1 MRAAIIAGTILLA
14 FTAGST
20 GASAQS
26 VEFNL
31 TGTIQEPTCDWSLG
45 SDERKVLLAPIGSK
59 ELPASGAARFTD
71 FSLSLEKCSSSTTQA
86 RFTFTGTSEPKAP
99 PRFQNTGD
107 ATGVAVELQSADG
120 TTVGAN
126 GVGNVRTQAVTGG
139 AAELKLRAGYWRILG
154 EPVVAGS
161 VAAVAAVTVEYL

>member
-1 MRAAIIAGTILLA
+1 VKAAIIAGTILCAL
-14 FTAGST
+14 TAGYSQ
-20 GASAQS
+20 AWAQS
-26 VEFNL
+26 VQFNL
-31 TGTIQEPTCDWSLG
+31 SGTISEPTCDWSLG
-45 SDERKVLLAPIGSK
+45 SDDRQVLFAPIASK
-59 ELPASGAARFTD
+59 DLPASGVAKFTD
-71 FSLSLEKCSSSTTQA
+71 FSLSLEKCSPAITQA

-139 AAELKLRAGYWRILG
+139 AAELKLRASYWRILG

-161 VAAVAAVTVEYL
+161 VVAVAAVTVEYL

>member
-1 MRAAIIAGTILLA
+1 MRTAIIAGTILLA
-14 FTAGST
+14 LTAGS
-20 GASAQS
+20 SRVWAQS
-26 VEFNL
+26 VGFNL
-31 TGTIQEPTCDWSLG
+31 TGTINEPTCDWSLG
-45 SDERKVLLAPIGSK
+45 SDDRQVALAPIASK
-59 ELPASGAARFTD
+59 DLPASGAAKFTE
-71 FSLSLEKCSSSTTQA
+71 FALSLEKCSSSITQA

-139 AAELKLRAGYWRILG
+139 AAELKLKAGYWRILG

>member
-1 MRAAIIAGTILLA
+1 VRAPIIAGTILLA
-14 FTAGST
+14 LAAGSSP
-20 GASAQS
+20 AWAQN
-26 VEFNL
+26 VQFNL
-31 TGTIQEPTCDWSLG
+31 SGTILEPTCDWSLG
-45 SDERKVLLAPIGSK
+45 SDDRHVLLAPIGSK

-71 FSLSLEKCSSSTTQA
+71 FSLSLEKCSPAITQA

-107 ATGVAVELQSADG
+107 AAGVAVELQSADG

-139 AAELKLRAGYWRILG
+139 ATELKLRAGYWRILG